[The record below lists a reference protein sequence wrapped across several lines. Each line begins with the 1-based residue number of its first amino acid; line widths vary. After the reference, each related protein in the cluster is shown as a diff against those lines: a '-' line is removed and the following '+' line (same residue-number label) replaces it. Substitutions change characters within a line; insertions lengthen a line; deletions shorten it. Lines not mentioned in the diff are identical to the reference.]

1 MTGGREKTGVGGRFA
16 RNNRVMFRRLILCL
30 LSVFGGLVPGLPVP
44 GPGASGVALARAAH
58 LPANPPS
65 GAAPAPAP
73 APSTPPAMCEA
84 AIGAAE
90 AEAKL
95 PARVLLSISIRES
108 GRKDPETGRTRP
120 WPWVINYEG
129 SGRYFASKAE
139 AIAAVQEIQAMGGQ
153 SIDVGCMQVN
163 LMHHASAFSTLDEA
177 FDPARNAAYA
187 ARFLRSLFAS
197 TGDWGKAIGGYHSR
211 TPGRS
216 EAYRDQVV
224 ATWNPTDPAVLSRLT
239 LNPAPVASLSLVS
252 PSSLYIPF
260 ARSGPIQMTSNL
272 TYRAF
277 SPSTNVYRS
286 FRPMNVAYAD
296 FSRKPARSAGRPVG
310 RPLDL
315 RLSLG
320 GVGTGRG
327 LVVPNGVASPGVAKG
342 AKTPVPKRGREAG

>member
-1 MTGGREKTGVGGRFA
+1 MTDAREKTGVGGRFV
-16 RNNRVMFRRLILCL
+16 RKNRSMLRCLILCAPLGAML
-30 LSVFGGLVPGLPVP
+30 LPG
-44 GPGASGVALARAAH
+44 SALARAAH
-58 LPANPPS
+58 PP
-65 GAAPAPAP
+65 AAPAA
-73 APSTPPAMCEA
+73 APSTPPALCDA
-84 AIGAAE
+84 AIAAAE
-90 AEAKL
+90 TEAKL

-108 GRKDPETGRTRP
+108 GRKDPETGRVRP

-239 LNPAPVASLSLVS
+239 LNPAPAASMSLLAQ
-252 PSSLYIPF
+252 PSVYMPL
-260 ARSGPIQMTSNL
+260 ARTGLIQMTPSM

-277 SPSTNVYRS
+277 APATNAYQS
-286 FRPMNVAYAD
+286 FRPMTVAYGA
-296 FSRKPARSAGRPVG
+296 FTKKPRVTGRQPG

-320 GVGTGRG
+320 GPGTSRG
-327 LVVPNGVASPGVAKG
+327 LVVPSGVASPGAAKG
-342 AKTPVPKRGREAG
+342 AKAPTSKHR

>member
-1 MTGGREKTGVGGRFA
+1 MPVRREKTGVDARFMRRKTA
-16 RNNRVMFRRLILCL
+16 MLVRLILCAL
-30 LSVFGGLVPGLPVP
+30 LAPGL
-44 GPGASGVALARAAH
+44 AFARAAH
-58 LPANPPS
+58 PPAA
-65 GAAPAPAP
+65 AAPAPP
-73 APSTPPAMCEA
+73 PSTPPAMCEA
-84 AIGAAE
+84 AIAAAE
-90 AEAKL
+90 TEAKL
-95 PARVLLSISIRES
+95 PSRVLLSISLRES
-108 GRKDPETGRTRP
+108 GRKDPDTGRARP

-129 SGRYFASKAE
+129 TGRYFASKAE

-163 LMHHASAFSTLDEA
+163 LMHHASAFATLEDA

-197 TGDWGKAIGGYHSR
+197 TGDWGSAIGGYHSR

-239 LNPAPVASLSLVS
+239 LNPAPVTSLSLVS

-260 ARSGPIQMTSNL
+260 ARSGPIQMTSHL

-277 SPSTNVYRS
+277 APATNVYRA

-296 FSRKPARSAGRPVG
+296 FSRKPPAGARQRG

-320 GVGTGRG
+320 GVGAGRG
-327 LVVPNGVASPGVAKG
+327 LVVPNGVASPRASTPGGGKG
-342 AKTPVPKRGREAG
+342 ATTPVQKPVVHRPGDAG